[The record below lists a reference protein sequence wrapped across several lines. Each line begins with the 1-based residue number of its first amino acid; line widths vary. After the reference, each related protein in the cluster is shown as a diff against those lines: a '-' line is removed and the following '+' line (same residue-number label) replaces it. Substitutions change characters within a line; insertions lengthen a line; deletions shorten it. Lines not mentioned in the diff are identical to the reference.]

1 MTGRTD
7 LAHKKLIETLIDKK
21 GRRKYFREL
30 DPTLLDTPFEINT
43 QLLKK
48 KCKILFI
55 VPNFNWI
62 DEDVNALWDL
72 LPWNLC
78 LLASM
83 IEDIASE
90 VKIIDAYKNNLSEED
105 LTKKI
110 INYKPDI
117 VGTTVL
123 MDQYCKV
130 APMTTKII
138 KDISP
143 KIITVLGGV
152 YATTNPKNAIEDK
165 NLDYV
170 IIGEGEFVFRQLVGY
185 YSGACD
191 LPDKGI
197 CFKTKGNGKIDYRG
211 HAPFIKNLD
220 LLPKPAYHLIDF
232 LGYAKQWGRKS
243 VDQPGGYPYARIVTS
258 RGCPEKC
265 SFCQV
270 PAIQGSYFR
279 ARSPDHVCDEIEW
292 LKKKYGIK
300 SFIFDDDNMFTNTK
314 RAKAL
319 LSKII
324 ERNLSMPWISLAT
337 AVFRLDEAMINLM
350 VESGCSYIDVAIESG
365 TDRITR
371 DVILKPINF
380 DHAKKMIAYARKKG
394 IFVAANFIIG
404 FPTESWQEIRQTIA
418 FAEELDVDYA
428 KIFNA
433 IPLRNT
439 EMFDLARETGSL
451 IMTREDSES
460 KWTVGGV
467 IKSDDWTVND
477 LTILRAYEWDRI
489 NFTDPIKLKKTADR
503 MDISIDELNNIRKRT
518 LDSAIKS
525 ISARHLDT
533 SVKKAADIMKVTLEH
548 GQ

>member
-1 MTGRTD
+1 MTSRTD
-7 LAHKKLIETLIDKK
+7 LSHKKLIEKLIDKK

-30 DPTLLDTPFEINT
+30 NPTLLDTPFEINT
-43 QLLKK
+43 RLLKK
-48 KCKILFI
+48 KCKVLFI
-55 VPNFNWI
+55 MPNFNWI

-78 LLASM
+78 VLASM
-83 IEDIASE
+83 IEDIVSE
-90 VKIIDAYKNNLSEED
+90 VKIIDAYKDNLSKEE

-110 INYKPDI
+110 IKYKPDI
-117 VGTTVL
+117 VGITVL
-123 MDQYCKV
+123 MDQYSKV
-130 APMTTKII
+130 APITAKII
-138 KDISP
+138 KDISQ

-152 YATTNPKNAIEDK
+152 YATTNSKIAIKDK

-170 IIGEGEFVFRQLVGY
+170 VIGEGEFVFRQLVGF

-232 LGYAKQWGRKS
+232 LGYAKRWGRKS
-243 VDQPGGYPYARIVTS
+243 IDRPAGYPYTRIVTS

-292 LKKKYGIK
+292 LKKEYGIK
-300 SFIFDDDNMFTNTK
+300 SFIFDDDSFFTNTK

-324 ERNLSMPWISLAT
+324 ERNLSMPWT
-337 AVFRLDEAMINLM
+337 ALQAGVFRLDEEMINLL
-350 VESGCSYIDVAIESG
+350 VESGCNYMGTSIESG
-365 TDRITR
+365 TERITN

-380 DHAKKMIAYARKKG
+380 DHAKKMIAYAKKKG
-394 IFVAANFIIG
+394 IFVSSNFIIG

-418 FAEELDVDYA
+418 FAEDLNADYTR
-428 KIFNA
+428 IHIA
-433 IPLRNT
+433 IPLQHT

-451 IMTREDSES
+451 ITTKKDFES

-467 IKSDDWTVND
+467 MKSDDWTADD
-477 LTILRAYEWDRI
+477 LTILRAYEWDKI
-489 NFTDPIKLKKTADR
+489 NFTDPIKSKRIADR
-503 MDISIDELNNIRKRT
+503 MGISVDELHNDRKRT
-518 LDSAIKS
+518 LDYAIKS
-525 ISARHLDT
+525 ISARH
-533 SVKKAADIMKVTLEH
+533 
-548 GQ
+548 